1 MNLIQRWFE
10 RKRVDRDLAAEM
22 AAHVEE
28 KIEDLVEQGM
38 SAEEAPSTVRKQF
51 GNVTLQRENSRE
63 AWGWNGLEQFAKD
76 LRFACRLLA
85 KTPGFTVTALLTLAL
100 GIGASTAVF
109 TLVESVILKPM
120 NYRNSGEL
128 VVAWERVRFLFA
140 DPVGPNPKHVDFW
153 RRHATP
159 FSGLAL
165 LRRGEPGVILGTE
178 HPRLIGAVISS
189 TNLFGVLQVDPILGR
204 GFRLEDGVKGRD
216 NVAILTYSLWQD
228 LFRGDPD
235 VIGKTF
241 RVNEIP
247 CQIIGVLP
255 ENFSFPNANALRSFG
270 SKQANS
276 NIRVPESALFLP
288 AVINPNDFDWHSDYG
303 NWITLGRLKPN
314 VSLGQANAQLAS
326 LEARVLAQIP
336 ANYGDH
342 TPGSLQAFVQPMQE
356 VIVGDSK
363 TGLWLLMA
371 AVTGLM
377 LIACLNLANAQLGR
391 AVVRRREAALR
402 SALGASQW
410 RLLISAFAEN
420 LLLAGTGGLAGIV
433 LAMGALNLLRLY
445 SPVDLPRLSEVH
457 LNLTVLVFSLAVTLG
472 SCIFFG
478 IAPTLRLM
486 HTDPQTALQQNN
498 GRTIGNR
505 QSHRLRVW
513 LIGMQVF
520 GCTALLLVTGLFS
533 KSLLHLLHQDK
544 GFETAHVAL
553 AAAYV
558 PERTYKTAESRI
570 AFNDAVLRRLRA
582 IPGVE
587 SAALVSSMPLE
598 GESWVEGLHR
608 TDKPHQKTPLINLRW
623 VSPGYFETIREKLI
637 AGRFFEERDRNLHS
651 IVLSEGEARTL
662 WPQGSAIGGLVSTE
676 GGKFTVIGVV
686 ADART
691 TSLKSAPANTAYA
704 HYTDRPS
711 VNLVFLA
718 RGKRSADLL
727 LPSMRQAI
735 WSQAPDVTI
744 ARLKTLDAQLA
755 DSLATERFQTFVLLS
770 FAASAL
776 LLAMLGIYG
785 VLNYAMVS
793 RRQEIG
799 VRIALGATRGQI
811 YALIFSEGGSAVLGG
826 LAAGLFASVLAAR
839 LIQKL
844 LYGVRAMDPPVVAA
858 VLILFL
864 AAALAAAYLP
874 ARRAAS
880 VDPMDALR
888 AE

>member
-1 MNLIQRWFE
+1 
-10 RKRVDRDLAAEM
+10 VDRDLAAEM

-28 KIEDLVEQGM
+28 KAEDLVEQGM
-38 SAEEAPSTVRKQF
+38 SEEEARSAVRKQF
-51 GNVTLQRENSRE
+51 GNLTLHQENSRE
-63 AWGWNGLEQFAKD
+63 VWGWNALEQFAKD
-76 LRFACRLLA
+76 LHFGIRLLA
-85 KTPGFTVTALLTLAL
+85 KNPGFTLTALLTLAL

-109 TLVESVILKPM
+109 TLVDSVILKPM
-120 NYRNSGEL
+120 SYRNSGEL
-128 VVAWERVRFLFA
+128 VVAWERVRFLFR
-140 DPVGPNPKHVDFW
+140 DPVGPNPKHVDAW
-153 RRHATP
+153 QRHATA

-165 LRRGEPGVILGTE
+165 LHRGEPGVTLGTE

-189 TNLFGVLQVDPILGR
+189 TNLFDVLQIEPLLGR
-204 GFRLEDGVKGRD
+204 AFHLEDGVKGHD

-228 LFRGDPD
+228 LFRGDPN
-235 VIGKTF
+235 VLGKTF

-255 ENFSFPNANALRSFG
+255 ENFRFPNANALRSFG
-270 SKQANS
+270 SKQTNS

-303 NWITLGRLKPN
+303 NWITIGRLKPN

-363 TGLWLLMA
+363 AGLWLLMA

-402 SALGASQW
+402 SALGASRW

-420 LLLAGTGGLAGIV
+420 LLLAGTGGLGGIV
-433 LAMGALNLLRLY
+433 LAIGALNLLRRY

-457 LNLTVLVFSLAVTLG
+457 LNLTVLGFSLAVTLG
-472 SCIFFG
+472 SCVLFG

-486 HTDPQTALQQNN
+486 HADPQTALQQNN

-533 KSLLHLLHQDK
+533 KSLLHLLHQEK

-553 AAAYV
+553 AAV
-558 PERTYKTAESRI
+558 SIPEKTYKSAESRI
-570 AFNDAVLRRLRA
+570 VFNDGVLRRLRA

-598 GESWVEGLHR
+598 GESWIERVHR
-608 TDKPHQKTPLINLRW
+608 TDAPHMNVPLINLRW
-623 VSPGYFETIREKLI
+623 VSPGYFETLHEKLL
-637 AGRFFEERDRNLHS
+637 AGRFFEERDRNLKS
-651 IVLSEGEARTL
+651 IVLSQSEARAL
-662 WPQGSAIGGLVSTE
+662 WPKGDAVGGQAETE
-676 GGKFTVIGVV
+676 GRAFTVIGVV
-686 ADART
+686 ANART
-691 TSLKSAPANTAYA
+691 TSVKSAPPNMAYA
-704 HYTDRPS
+704 HYTDRPP

-727 LPSMRQAI
+727 LSSMRQAI

-744 ARLKTLDAQLA
+744 ARVKTLDSQLA
-755 DSLATERFQTFVLLS
+755 DSLAAERFQTFVLLA
-770 FAASAL
+770 FAAAAL

-793 RRQEIG
+793 RRQELG
-799 VRIALGATRGQI
+799 VRIALGATRRQI

-826 LAAGLFASVLAAR
+826 LAAGLIVSMFAGR
-839 LIQKL
+839 LIQNL
-844 LYGVRAMDPPVVAA
+844 LYDVRPVDPPVIATVF
-858 VLILFL
+858 ILFL
-864 AAALAAAYLP
+864 TAAFTAAFLP

-880 VDPMDALR
+880 VDPMEALR